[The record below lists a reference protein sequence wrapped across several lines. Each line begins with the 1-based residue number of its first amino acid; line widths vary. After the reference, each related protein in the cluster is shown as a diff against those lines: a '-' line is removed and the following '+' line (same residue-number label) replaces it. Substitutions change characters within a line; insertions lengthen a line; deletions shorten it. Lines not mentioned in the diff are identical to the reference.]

1 MSDKNQIKN
10 RQMLKKGTAFSIDFI
25 GLNESKNQC
34 YTKNL
39 KKKPLL

>member
-1 MSDKNQIKN
+1 MSDKNQIKI

-25 GLNESKNQC
+25 GLQMNLKPMLYE
-34 YTKNL
+34 NL